1 MGFNSAFKGLSTE
14 KERWPEVRML
24 SRMLSCMPICVHTT
38 EKYETE
44 RDLSVDV
51 LLTVHL
57 RIILVINQLNVQIFV
72 L

>member
-1 MGFNSAFKGLSTE
+1 MGFNSAFEGLSTE
-14 KERWPEVRML
+14 KERWPEVWML
-24 SRMLSCMPICVHTT
+24 SRMPICVHTT

>member
-1 MGFNSAFKGLSTE
+1 
-14 KERWPEVRML
+14 
-24 SRMLSCMPICVHTT
+24 MPICVHTT

-51 LLTVHL
+51 LVTVHL